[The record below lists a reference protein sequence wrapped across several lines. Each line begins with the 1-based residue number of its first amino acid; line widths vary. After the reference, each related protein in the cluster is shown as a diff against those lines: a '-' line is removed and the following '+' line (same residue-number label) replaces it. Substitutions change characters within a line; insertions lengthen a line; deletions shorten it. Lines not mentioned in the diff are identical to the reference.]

1 VVKTVNLASYGL
13 GGLDSHVWHN
23 QKEGDM
29 KSNNERIKERMEL
42 FNVKFAEIFME
53 ITSGMIHDGVDF
65 DEILVD
71 ISFTYLKEGVKK
83 AQGETSFEIH
93 SLPPETH

>member
-1 VVKTVNLASYGL
+1 LLHTQINS
-13 GGLDSHVWHN
+13 
-23 QKEGDM
+23 KEVTMESGI
-29 KSNNERIKERMEL
+29 ERVREKLEL
-42 FNVKFAEIFME
+42 LNVKFAEIFAT
-53 ITSGMIHDGVDF
+53 ITSDMIHDGVDF

-83 AQGETSFEIH
+83 AQGETSFEIY

>member
-1 VVKTVNLASYGL
+1 LNAKIYRKEVIMGTELERVKEKL
-13 GGLDSHVWHN
+13 
-23 QKEGDM
+23 
-29 KSNNERIKERMEL
+29 EL
-42 FNVKFAEIFME
+42 LNVKFAEIF
-53 ITSGMIHDGVDF
+53 ITITGDMMNDGVDF